1 MEIKKGK
8 KLINKPP
15 LKAKLRVSQNKFKMG
30 GGGGGEKTLKVAAKC
45 SQMLKQ

>member
-30 GGGGGEKTLKVAAKC
+30 GGGGEKTLKVAAKC